1 MRWSTMDQTEIR
13 QRLKEDLG
21 IPRFEGKLE
30 DKEYTEEEYQ
40 KLKADLLQYFKDYIH
55 DTEH

>member
-1 MRWSTMDQTEIR
+1 MDQTEIR
-13 QRLKEDLG
+13 KRLKEDLG

-40 KLKADLLQYFKDYIH
+40 KLKADLLQYFEDYVRNV
-55 DTEH
+55 EN

>member
-1 MRWSTMDQTEIR
+1 MDQTEIR
-13 QRLKEDLG
+13 RRLKEDLG